1 MDNWHTL
8 KIENLIQELGTDL
21 AKGLTAEDVARR
33 TEKYGPNELVE
44 RGTTSPW
51 KILWEQLTGIMVV
64 ILIISAVISLI
75 LEEYTDAITILIIVL
90 LNAALG
96 FTQEYRAEQAMAAL
110 KKMATPRV
118 RVRRA
123 GHTQDL
129 PAQELVPGDVI
140 LLEAGNAIPAD
151 CRVVESANL
160 RAQESV
166 LTGES
171 EPVEKHANPLD
182 KLDLPVA
189 DRRNMLY
196 LGTIVTYGRG
206 SAVVVATGMQTQLGH
221 IADMI
226 QSGGPEKTPLQRRL
240 DQLGKGLAVAAL
252 AIVALVFLIGVLRGE
267 ELRLMFMTAISMAV
281 AAVPEGLPAVVTI
294 ALALGAQRML
304 KRQALIRK
312 LPAVETLGSVTTIC
326 SDKTGTLTENRMTVT
341 MLDVAGNRLDFLEQ
355 VRNYT
360 PLVRPKEQ
368 PDINLARHP
377 SVALLLLG
385 GALCNDAIIEC
396 NEETSS
402 YASIGDPT
410 EGALVIAAAQADLWK
425 DELEVKFPRTD
436 EIPFDSE
443 RKRMTTIH
451 QAPSASVEL
460 PQGLSILHTQR
471 QGDWIAFTKGA
482 VDGLLQ
488 ISDQVWVNDHIEPLT
503 REWVERIQDANNGM
517 AQKGMRVLGVAFRWL
532 EHAPETPTE
541 AEVEHG
547 LVFIGMSGM
556 IDPARPE
563 VKDAVAIT
571 RAAGVRP
578 VMITGDHPLTALHIA
593 KELGIADKRQGAH
606 RH

>member
-1 MDNWHTL
+1 MQNWHTL
-8 KIENLIQELGTDL
+8 KIEDLTHELGTNL
-21 AKGLTAEDVARR
+21 EEGLPLEEAARR
-33 TEKYGPNELVE
+33 LEQYGPNELIE
-44 RGTTSPW
+44 RGVTSPW
-51 KILWEQLTGIMVV
+51 KILWEQLTGIMVI
-64 ILIISAVISLI
+64 ILIISAVISFL
-75 LEEYTDAITILIIVL
+75 LDEYTDAAVILIIVA

-118 RVRRA
+118 KVRRA
-123 GHTQDL
+123 GHTQEI
-129 PAQELVPGDVI
+129 PAQGLVPGDVI
-140 LLEAGNAIPAD
+140 LLEAGNVISAD
-151 CRVVESANL
+151 CRLTESANL
-160 RAQESV
+160 RVQEAV

-171 EPVEKHANPLD
+171 EPVEKHPHPLE

-196 LGTIVTYGRG
+196 MGTIATYGRG
-206 SAVVVATGMQTQLGH
+206 NAVVVATGMQTQLGH
-221 IADMI
+221 IAELI
-226 QSGGPEKTPLQRRL
+226 QTVGPEKTPLQRRL
-240 DQLGKGLAVAAL
+240 DQLGKWLAVAAL
-252 AIVALVFLIGVLRGE
+252 AIVAFVFLVGVLRGE
-267 ELRLMFMTAISMAV
+267 ELRLLFMTAISMAV

-312 LPAVETLGSVTTIC
+312 LPAVETLGSVTIIC

-368 PDINLARHP
+368 PDINLARYP
-377 SVALLLLG
+377 GVALLLLG

-396 NEETSS
+396 NEETST

-425 DELEVKFPRTD
+425 DELEEKFPRTG
-436 EIPFDSE
+436 ELPFDSE

-451 QAPSASVEL
+451 QAPSASVDL
-460 PQGLSILHTQR
+460 PQGLAIVHTKR
-471 QGDWIAFTKGA
+471 QGDTIAFTKGA

-488 ISDQVWVNDHIEPLT
+488 ISDQVWVKDHIEPLT
-503 REWVERIQDANNGM
+503 REWMERIQEANNGM

-541 AEVEHG
+541 AEVEHN
-547 LVFIGMSGM
+547 LIFIGMSSM

-563 VKDAVAIT
+563 VRDAVAT
-571 RAAGVRP
+571 PARP
-578 VMITGDHPLTALHIA
+578 ACA
-593 KELGIADKRQGAH
+593 R
-606 RH
+606 